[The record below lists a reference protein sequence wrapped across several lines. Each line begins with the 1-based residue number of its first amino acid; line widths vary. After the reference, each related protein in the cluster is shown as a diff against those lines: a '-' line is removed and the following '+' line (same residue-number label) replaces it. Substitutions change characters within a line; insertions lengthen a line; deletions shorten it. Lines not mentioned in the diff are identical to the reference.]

1 MNKLLSIIQN
11 RNSHRVL
18 TEPHPSETEMQD
30 IYKAALRAPDH
41 AWLKPSRFIEIKG
54 NGLTRLSNIFTE
66 FAVKNLGITDEN
78 ILDKYKNAPYR
89 APMIIALVTKL
100 TDHPKV
106 PYIEQKLSTAAAGQ
120 NILNAIEC
128 LGYSGIWRT
137 GKLAFNEKL
146 AEMMG
151 LDGNSEII
159 GFLYIGTK
167 SGKEKRLPNRPIDD
181 HLTVWD

>member
-18 TEPHPSETEMQD
+18 TEPHPSKTEMQD

-66 FAVKNLGITDEN
+66 FAVKNLGITDGN

-89 APMIIALVTKL
+89 APMIITLVTKL

-137 GKLAFNEKL
+137 GKLAFNKEL

-151 LDGNSEII
+151 LDGDTEII
-159 GFLYIGTK
+159 GFLYVGTK
-167 SGKEKRLPNRPIDD
+167 SGKEKRLPDRPIDD